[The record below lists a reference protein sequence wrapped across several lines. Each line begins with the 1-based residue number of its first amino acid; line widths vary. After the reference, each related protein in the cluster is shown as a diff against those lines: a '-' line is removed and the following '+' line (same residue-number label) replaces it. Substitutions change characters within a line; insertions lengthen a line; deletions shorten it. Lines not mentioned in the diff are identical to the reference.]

1 MRLIGKHHIV
11 FEELTY
17 DIEAL
22 TDLYFKM
29 RHCALEWNEY
39 KYALKGDTHKRQ
51 KLLDD
56 VPARLLAVYSP
67 MYEGRE
73 MTEYPEVQEVIS
85 KFNFL
90 TAPSNNDVSFQINEP
105 NFNFKTHLDRHLEY
119 TIMLPLLPREN
130 FAPLTFWEG
139 SDRDRNTTT
148 KKIYTLDYSMKH
160 PTVFDG
166 KVLHSTEKIDTER
179 VIFRIKVAG
188 ETYNDMLARYK
199 SGTFLT

>member
-1 MRLIGKHHIV
+1 MIGKHHIV
-11 FEELTY
+11 FEEITY

-22 TDLYFKM
+22 TELYLKM

-39 KYALKGDTHKRQ
+39 KYALKGNTHKRQ
-51 KLLDD
+51 KLVDGYD
-56 VPARLLAVYSP
+56 GRLLAVYSP
-67 MYEGRE
+67 MYEGKE
-73 MTEYPEVQEVIS
+73 MPEYAEVKEIIS

-105 NFNFKTHLDRHLEY
+105 NFKFDRHLDRNLEY

-130 FAPLTFWEG
+130 FSPLTFWEG
-139 SDRDRNTTT
+139 SDRDRSTTT